1 MVSTYHQP
9 VLLHECIDYLNIRP
23 GGIYVDG
30 TLGGGGHS
38 EAILERAVCRVLA
51 FDADSDAIAEAGKR
65 LIRYGNRFT
74 AEQTN
79 FRYLRQTLEKHRIP
93 FINGLLLDL
102 GVSSH
107 QLDRSAKG
115 FSYRFD
121 APLGM
126 QMNDRESFNAREII
140 NSYDEKDMADIF
152 FRLGEE
158 KNSRRI
164 ARAIAEARRQRTIE
178 TTGQLTQIISR
189 VIPERFSKK
198 TLSRVFQ
205 ALRIKVNDELNN
217 LVQILGD
224 SIDALAPEGRIAV
237 ISYHSLEDRIVKDFF
252 KKEVSDKILDSNYPE
267 LSQSKQ
273 PRLRLITRKPIM
285 PQEEEIAG
293 NPRARSAKLRV
304 AEKI

>member
-1 MVSTYHQP
+1 MTYHQP
-9 VLLHECIDYLNIRP
+9 VLLHECIEFLNIRP
-23 GGIYVDG
+23 EGIYVDG

-38 EAILERAVCRVLA
+38 EAILKQNTTCRVIA
-51 FDADSDAIAEAGKR
+51 FDADLDAIMEGGKR
-65 LIRYGNRFT
+65 LAVFGTRFT

-79 FRYLRQTLEKHRIP
+79 FRNLRDILAKHRIAS
-93 FINGLLLDL
+93 IGGLLLDL

-121 APLGM
+121 APLTM
-126 QMNDRESFNAREII
+126 QMNDRESFTAREIV
-140 NSYDEKDMADIF
+140 NTFDEKELADIF
-152 FRLGEE
+152 YRLGEE

-164 ARAIAEARRQRTIE
+164 ARAIVETRQNQPIE
-178 TTGQLTQIISR
+178 TTGQLTQTIAR

-217 LVQILGD
+217 LSHILKD
-224 SIDALAPEGRIAV
+224 SIEMLMPGGRIVV

-252 KKEVSDKILDSNYPE
+252 RMEASDKIFDPNYPE
-267 LSQSKQ
+267 LSQSK
-273 PRLRLITRKPIM
+273 PSRLRLITRKPVL
-285 PQEEEIAG
+285 PSDEEIDI